1 MMRVKKVIGIDV
13 ASESL
18 TISIYDGKV
27 HDVKTLNYT
36 KSDIRKILIRPFI
49 HNKED
54 MLIVMEGTGVYH
66 TRVAHQLASEDFKVC
81 VINPLII
88 KRYVQM
94 HLSRIKTD
102 KSDAK
107 LIAEYGYEYQHKLSY
122 FIPKKEEQIHIDNL
136 IKALDDLLLQ
146 KGVCTSQLH
155 ALTKQV
161 NYAKEA
167 AKSYQRHQK
176 FLQQEIGKL
185 ETYLDDYL
193 STYFSDNYRLLQ
205 SIPGVGL
212 KISATI
218 LSAYGSFEN
227 FQSAKQACSFA
238 GMAPSLYES
247 GTSVKGK
254 SRISKRG
261 NPFIRKMLFMGALS
275 ATTYNPLVRQ
285 YYRRLIANG
294 KPKMSAMNAAA
305 HKLLRIIFGVLKSEQ
320 PFDVNYVRSSNI

>member
-1 MMRVKKVIGIDV
+1 MRVEKVIGIDV

-27 HDVKTLNYT
+27 HHVEELTYT
-36 KSDIRKILIRPFI
+36 KSAIKKVLIKPYI
-49 HNKED
+49 DQKEH
-54 MLIVMEGTGVYH
+54 MIIVMEGTGVYH
-66 TRVAHQLASEDFKVC
+66 IRVAHQLANEDFKIC
-81 VINPLII
+81 VVNPLII

-102 KSDAK
+102 KSDAR

-122 FIPKKEEQIHIDNL
+122 FRPKKEEQTHVDNL
-136 IKALDDLLLQ
+136 IKTLDDLLIQ
-146 KGVCTSQLH
+146 KGVCRSQLH
-155 ALTKQV
+155 ALTKQA
-161 NYAKEA
+161 NYSKEA
-167 AKSYQRHQK
+167 ARSYQRVQK
-176 FLQQEIGKL
+176 FLQKEIGKL
-185 ETYLDDYL
+185 EAYLDNYL

-227 FQSAKQACSFA
+227 FQNAKQACSFA
-238 GMAPSLYES
+238 GMAPSPYES

-254 SRISKRG
+254 SSISKRG

-275 ATTYNPLVRQ
+275 ATTHNPLVKQ
-285 YYRRLIANG
+285 HYKRLVANG
-294 KPKMSAMNAAA
+294 KPKMSAMNASA
-305 HKLLRIIFGVLKSEQ
+305 HKLLRIIFGVLKSGK
-320 PFDVNYVRSSNI
+320 PFDINYARI

>member
-1 MMRVKKVIGIDV
+1 MMKADKVIGIDV

-18 TISIYDGKV
+18 TISSYDGKEHHV
-27 HDVKTLNYT
+27 EKLNYT
-36 KSDIRKILIRPFI
+36 KAAIRKVLIKPHINQREHI
-49 HNKED
+49 I
-54 MLIVMEGTGVYH
+54 IVMEGTGVYH

-81 VINPLII
+81 VVNPLII
-88 KRYVQM
+88 KRYIQM

-122 FIPKKEEQIHIDNL
+122 FIPKKEEQIHVDNL
-136 IKALDDLLLQ
+136 IKALDDLLIQ

-155 ALTKQV
+155 ALTKQA

-176 FLQQEIGKL
+176 FLQQEIRKL
-185 ETYLDDYL
+185 EAYLDGYL
-193 STYFSDNYRLLQ
+193 STHFGDDYTLLQ

-212 KISATI
+212 KISAMI

-227 FQSAKQACSFA
+227 FQNAKQACSFA

-254 SRISKRG
+254 SNISKRG

-275 ATTYNPLVRQ
+275 ATVHNPLVKQ
-285 YYRRLIANG
+285 HYKRLLANG
-294 KPKMSAMNAAA
+294 KSKMSAMNAAA
-305 HKLLRIIFGVLKSEQ
+305 HKLLRIIFGVLKSGK
-320 PFDVNYVRSSNI
+320 PFYVSYERS

>member
-1 MMRVKKVIGIDV
+1 MMRVEKVIGIDV

-18 TISIYDGKV
+18 TISIYDGKEHHV
-27 HDVKTLNYT
+27 EELDYK
-36 KSDIRKILIRPFI
+36 KEDIRKVLIKPFI
-49 HNKED
+49 NQKEHII
-54 MLIVMEGTGVYH
+54 IVMEGTGVYH
-66 TRVAHQLASEDFKVC
+66 TRVAYQLASEDFKVC
-81 VINPLII
+81 VVNPLII

-122 FIPKKEEQIHIDNL
+122 FTPKKEEQTHVDNL
-136 IKALDDLLLQ
+136 IKALDDLLIQ
-146 KGVCTSQLH
+146 KGVCTSQIH
-155 ALTKQV
+155 ALTKQA

-176 FLQQEIGKL
+176 FLQQEIQRL
-185 ETYLDDYL
+185 EKYLDNYL
-193 STYFSDNYRLLQ
+193 STYFNDNYTLLQ

-218 LSAYGSFEN
+218 LSTYGSFEN
-227 FQSAKQACSFA
+227 FQNAKQACSFA

-254 SRISKRG
+254 SSISKRG

-275 ATTYNPLVRQ
+275 ATAHNPLVKQ
-285 YYRRLIANG
+285 HYKRLVANG
-294 KPKMSAMNAAA
+294 KPKMSAMTAAS
-305 HKLLRIIFGVLKSEQ
+305 HKLLRIIFGVLKSGK
-320 PFDVNYVRSSNI
+320 PFDSSYVRS